1 MIKMK
6 KYETGQGQLDRRKTE
21 IRGIRQRK
29 GANLG
34 WNMRVRE
41 RNRSKIPK
49 RFLPGWLG
57 STVPLPMNKVEETE
71 IIGWQWEKLGI
82 RAWEQWKK
90 KKKDWDNMIGV
101 NLRSIKKQCLSSTG
115 NLAKVRE
122 QEFILESICCY
133 VASSRNAQGHRE
145 EK

>member
-41 RNRSKIPK
+41 RNTSKIPQG
-49 RFLPGWLG
+49 FLPG
-57 STVPLPMNKVEETE
+57 
-71 IIGWQWEKLGI
+71 
-82 RAWEQWKK
+82 
-90 KKKDWDNMIGV
+90 
-101 NLRSIKKQCLSSTG
+101 
-115 NLAKVRE
+115 
-122 QEFILESICCY
+122 
-133 VASSRNAQGHRE
+133 
-145 EK
+145 